1 MTTGRTTV
9 LVTLTG
15 RDRPG
20 VTSRLFSELAGH
32 ELTVEDIEQVVIRGR
47 LVLGVLLACEGDPD
61 LTGIHRSVRALAADL
76 DMDAEITTGWGELPR
91 RRGRL
96 HVTVVGSPL
105 LPSAVAAIAS
115 RIAASGANIDRI
127 DRLADRPV
135 TCIELDVS
143 GADPDALR
151 AALTSEAVRQRVDVA
166 VQRGGLHRRA
176 MRLIVMDVDST
187 LISAEVIDLLAA
199 RAGCAEQVAKI
210 TASAM
215 RGDVDFAA
223 ALRERVALLA
233 GLDASVLDEVRRKV
247 TLAPGARTLIKTL
260 RHLGFRCGI
269 VSGGFTQLTDA
280 LAADLGLDYAA
291 ANTLEIAE
299 GKLTGQ
305 LTGPVIDR
313 AGKAAALRQFAER
326 AGVPLSQTVAVG
338 DGANDLDMIAAAGM
352 GIAFNAKQAVR
363 DAADASVSVPY
374 LDTVLYLLG
383 VSRDEVGGRRRP
395 RRGRLIRLRRT
406 PCASEPGGRR
416 HVAGRGVQSAAS
428 SPAAG
433 RHGRPAFA
441 EPDDRQRAGGER
453 DVRAAGQP
461 GDQMRRGRVV
471 AHREHG
477 LRVVRLLVDQVQ
489 QVLGARVVD
498 PGFEAHRTGVRRRR
512 SQGRAHLLPGLPGAP
527 GRGTQHQ
534 VGPDALGQQ
543 PPACRGGVPAAA
555 AGQRALHVA
564 DPRLTGRLGVPQ
576 HHQRVPAVHPV
587 ASLLAEHHQTTAA
600 PSWPGAC
607 RSPCR
612 RRAAA
617 PRS

>member
-1 MTTGRTTV
+1 MTAGRTTV

-20 VTSRLFSELAGH
+20 VTSRLFSGLAAH
-32 ELTVEDIEQVVIRGR
+32 ELTVADIEQVVIRGR
-47 LVLGVLLACEGDPD
+47 LVLGVLLASEDDPD
-61 LTGIHRSVRALAADL
+61 LTAIHRAVRALAADL
-76 DMDAEITTGWGELPR
+76 DLEAEITTGWGEPPR

-96 HVTVVGSPL
+96 QVTVMGSPL
-105 LPSAVAAIAS
+105 LPSAVAAIAG

-151 AALTSEAVRQRVDVA
+151 AALTREAAQQRVDVA

-210 TASAM
+210 TAAAM
-215 RGDVDFAA
+215 HGDAEFTS

-233 GLDASVLDEVRRKV
+233 GLDESVLDEVRDEIR
-247 TLAPGARTLIKTL
+247 LAPGARTLIATL

-269 VSGGFTQLTDA
+269 VSGGFTQLTDG

-291 ANTLEIAE
+291 ANTLEIAG
-299 GKLTGQ
+299 GKLTGR

-383 VSRDEVGGRRRP
+383 VSRDEVE
-395 RRGRLIRLRRT
+395 
-406 PCASEPGGRR
+406 AHEPG
-416 HVAGRGVQSAAS
+416 
-428 SPAAG
+428 PAA
-433 RHGRPAFA
+433 HG
-441 EPDDRQRAGGER
+441 
-453 DVRAAGQP
+453 
-461 GDQMRRGRVV
+461 
-471 AHREHG
+471 
-477 LRVVRLLVDQVQ
+477 
-489 QVLGARVVD
+489 
-498 PGFEAHRTGVRRRR
+498 
-512 SQGRAHLLPGLPGAP
+512 
-527 GRGTQHQ
+527 
-534 VGPDALGQQ
+534 
-543 PPACRGGVPAAA
+543 
-555 AGQRALHVA
+555 
-564 DPRLTGRLGVPQ
+564 
-576 HHQRVPAVHPV
+576 
-587 ASLLAEHHQTTAA
+587 
-600 PSWPGAC
+600 
-607 RSPCR
+607 
-612 RRAAA
+612 
-617 PRS
+617 